1 MLIKN
6 YFLSAY
12 RNLTRNRFFTIINI
26 LGLTIGIVSAILVL
40 LYIKEESAFDKHH
53 SKHQR
58 IYRIISNYHVNDK
71 QDLFALTS
79 HAIAPTLKDEYDL
92 VEEYVRFIPNDN
104 FFFRLD
110 GKDYNE
116 EDFYFADS
124 TVFKIFDHEFLMGD
138 SETALNRPYSIVL
151 TETLALRLFG
161 NENPIGKVLQGLR
174 NEPFTVTAVIKELP
188 RTSHFR
194 YNALVSTATIR
205 EQIGEERFNDNSSGS
220 FWNVNVYSYILI
232 NEGRS
237 PEEILSNFEN
247 FNEKYIVPVGNVING
262 TFVPMFQALKDTHF
276 PNLDNLQGD
285 FPVGNKSNLYIFSF
299 VSLFILIIACIN
311 YMNMATARSAN
322 RAREVGIRKV
332 VGAGKGK
339 IVQQFISESI
349 LLSFIAGAIAYG
361 TSALILPWFNNLAD
375 KEILLVELLNP
386 GFILGTLGIVL
397 FVGFASGSYPAFF
410 LSSFSPVKVL
420 KGTIDLG
427 KGKVGMR
434 KVLVVFQ
441 FTISIAMIVATIIV
455 SNQQN
460 FIRSK
465 DMGFDKN
472 NLLVFTDLDT
482 TISNSI
488 RPFKEELLKN
498 SSIIGVGGS
507 QQVLG
512 VGNSKIVSRIEQNG
526 EMQEIGINLIGCD
539 FDYLQLLGVKI
550 DEGRF
555 FDPTLRTDSTQAFII
570 NEQAKKVYGWSD
582 EPIGKRIQFGIRMDG
597 SANRDGS
604 VVGVVKDFHY
614 TSIHN
619 PIEPF
624 MFFVST
630 APPRVLSVRFQSG
643 KAEEALN
650 FIKQKFE
657 EFNATRDINY
667 FYLDQ
672 RLDQLYRSE
681 QKLGWL
687 FRVFSMITIFIS
699 CLGLLGLTSFVT
711 EQRTKE
717 IGIRKVMG
725 GTSPDIIFMLSRQF
739 IVLVLI
745 ANIFAWPVSYYAMNK
760 WLQGFAYRIGFGESI
775 VSLETILPLLVSSI
789 LALIV
794 AVLTVGYLSWR
805 AAESNPAI
813 SLKYE

>member
-6 YFLSAY
+6 YLISAY
-12 RNLTRNRFFTIINI
+12 RNITRNRFFSIINI

-40 LYIKEESAFDKHH
+40 LYISEESAYDKHY
-53 SKHQR
+53 SKYQR
-58 IYRIISNYHVNDK
+58 VYRVISNFHVNEK
-71 QDLFALTS
+71 QDLFALS
-79 HAIAPTLKDEYDL
+79 AHSLAPTLKDEYEII
-92 VEEYVRFIPNDN
+92 EEYVRFFPNDN
-104 FFFRLD
+104 FFFRYE

-124 TVFKIFDHEFLMGD
+124 TIFKVFDHEFLMGD
-138 SETALNRPYSIVL
+138 PSTALNRPYSVVL
-151 TETLALRLFG
+151 TETLALQLFG
-161 NENPIGKVLQGLR
+161 KENPIGKVFQGLR

-188 RTSHFR
+188 RTSHFK
-194 YNALVSTATIR
+194 YKALVSSATII
-205 EQIGEERFNDNSSGS
+205 EQIGEEQFNDNSSGS
-220 FWNVNVYSYILI
+220 FWNVNVYSYVLLK
-232 NEGRS
+232 EGRLPS
-237 PEEILSNFEN
+237 EILDNFEF
-247 FNEKYIVPVGNVING
+247 FNEKYIVPVGKVING
-262 TFVPMFQALKDTHF
+262 TFSPIFQPLKDTHF
-276 PNLDNLQGD
+276 PEDEGLQGD
-285 FPVGNKSNLYIFSF
+285 FPVGNRSNLYIFSF

-332 VGAGKGK
+332 VGAGKAK
-339 IVQQFISESI
+339 LIQQFISESI
-349 LLSFIAGAIAYG
+349 LLSLIAGIIAFG
-361 TSALILPWFNNLAD
+361 FSALILPWFNNLAD
-375 KEILLVELLNP
+375 KEISFAELFNP
-386 GFILGTLGIVL
+386 NFILASIGIIL
-397 FVGFASGSYPAFF
+397 FVGIVAGSYPAFF

-420 KGTIDLG
+420 KGTIDSTR
-427 KGKVGMR
+427 GKVGIR

-455 SNQQN
+455 SSQQS
-460 FIRSK
+460 FIRNK

-482 TISNSI
+482 AISNHI

-512 VGNSKIVSRIEQNG
+512 VGNSKIVSRIEQSG

-555 FDPTLRTDSTQAFII
+555 FDPTLRTDSTQAFLI
-570 NEQAKKVYGWSD
+570 NETAKKVYGWTD
-582 EPIGKRIQFGIRMDG
+582 QPIGKRIQFGLRMDG
-597 SANRDGS
+597 SASRDGS

-630 APPRVLSVRFQSG
+630 APPQVLSVRVQ
-643 KAEEALN
+643 ANQADQALS
-650 FIKQKFE
+650 FIKQKFD
-657 EFNATRDINY
+657 EFNATREIKY
-667 FYLDQ
+667 FFLDQ
-672 RLDQLYRSE
+672 QLDQLYRAE
-681 QKLGWL
+681 QKLGRL
-687 FRVFSMITIFIS
+687 FRIFSLITIFIS

-725 GTSPDIIFMLSRQF
+725 GTSIDIIVMLSRQF
-739 IVLVLI
+739 IALVLV
-745 ANIFAWPVSYYAMNK
+745 ANIFAWPLSFYAMQK
-760 WLQGFAYRIGFGESI
+760 WLQEFAYRIGFGQTI
-775 VSLETILPLLVSSI
+775 LSLDTILPLAISSAIALVI
-789 LALIV
+789 AII
-794 AVLTVGYLSWR
+794 TVGFLSWR
-805 AAESNPAI
+805 AAESNPAL